1 VKKSSNDIDDPSM
14 AAGSEILTSS
24 STHQEHERFQ
34 DLLRDGDPES
44 SVERRTAVLHGWC
57 GASDDTATCAADGSP
72 TVDME
77 RMLAQG

>member
-1 VKKSSNDIDDPSM
+1 M

-44 SVERRTAVLHGWC
+44 SVERRTAAVSGRDC
-57 GASDDTATCAADGSP
+57 PEVCVSG
-72 TVDME
+72 VI
-77 RMLAQG
+77 